1 MFFQVILLF
10 DEVYLIKFPDVYLEI
25 INVFSFLSFDWFQV
39 AQLDCVTQV
48 PLLSKVAMSQIVL
61 VLGATSD
68 SRFASHVLLQERFV
82 SKLYLSTLVPI
93 GLSCILG
100 IIYISSLCKYGRR
113 SRAHKVISNT
123 VMNVFLILTYLLF
136 PVVSAVVFSAF
147 VCERFD
153 DGSFLL
159 RADYTIDCNS
169 EKYKE
174 IRAFAAIMIF
184 VYPVVRAPCFVCA
197 RMAGSLF

>member
-1 MFFQVILLF
+1 MF
-10 DEVYLIKFPDVYLEI
+10 
-25 INVFSFLSFDWFQV
+25 
-39 AQLDCVTQV
+39 
-48 PLLSKVAMSQIVL
+48 VL
-61 VLGATSD
+61 VLGTISD
-68 SRFASHVLLQERFV
+68 LAAPPTFLFQERFV

-100 IIYISSLCKYGRR
+100 IIYIASLCKYGRR
-113 SRAHKVISNT
+113 TRAHKVIANT

-184 VYPVVRAPCFVCA
+184 VYPVVCALCVCA
-197 RMAGSLF
+197 CSNGGILVLTFLRDVVRRRAFH